1 MKLAEELRN
10 KMPTLSGEAR
20 LYQAA
25 VDALRSHNPSATAM
39 MCEVAA
45 ADRAMLAALVDHY
58 LRIVRA
64 DMQRPALKTDGA
76 AGQMIGVTRVKHAP
90 APSTSL
96 PAEGQSTREAHL
108 QLAQPRQSYDEGEG
122 QDILDTQRRRAFPSS
137 TQLHGEGQ
145 GQHEAQS
152 WLARSM
158 QPNDSSGGYHNVD
171 THNLRASAAVSI
183 PTPKRDVSAM
193 SAIQGIMAK
202 SITFRLQDGRNI
214 MDVPFHELV
223 KIKRNG
229 IKHATAF
236 ARESIVA
243 DYLLQHC
250 AYANPDPHEKV
261 GSYFPPKMIEL
272 AIAEADKKEA
282 AHV

>member
-39 MCEVAA
+39 MCKVAA
-45 ADRAMLAALVDHY
+45 ADRAMLLALVEHY

-76 AGQMIGVTRVKHAP
+76 ASQMIGVTLVKHAP

-96 PAEGQSTREAHL
+96 PGEGRTTFEAQFL
-108 QLAQPRQSYDEGEG
+108 NAQPRQSYDEGEG
-122 QDILDTQRRRAFPSS
+122 QVRSDPRSMGAFPSS
-137 TQLHGEGQ
+137 TELHGEGQ
-145 GQHEAQS
+145 GKHEAQS
-152 WLARSM
+152 WSARSM
-158 QPNDSSGGYHNVD
+158 QPNDSSGGHRNVD
-171 THNLRASAAVSI
+171 TQNLRAPAAAAI
-183 PTPKRDVSAM
+183 PTPKRDASAM
-193 SAIQGIMAK
+193 AAIQGIMAK

-214 MDVPFHELV
+214 MDVAFHELV

-250 AYANPDPHEKV
+250 SYANPDPHEKV
-261 GSYFPPKMIEL
+261 GAYFPPKMIEL